1 MTDLSTEAVL
11 KKYNES
17 PETLTTDENV
27 VLLTYIIGMQ
37 TDQIALLKENNKLYD
52 KAIIELQQAVSQL
65 QIKHAALERGE
76 TESGIIISV

>member
-11 KKYNES
+11 KKYNEA